1 MCTSLYCIHNF
12 FQNCAIHCFKLLG
25 LAFFQ
30 VIWNH
35 FKIIYMYLL
44 RLSFLL
50 FYDTRITFM
59 INTFTGNSWNVLVL
73 FLQLSFDSS
82 VMYMYYIHFILYL
95 VMLMVGLF
103 CFFLPFSFEY
113 IHIYIYESVCYH
125 YLSVYQL
132 KPASRCQRVLQV
144 PSYLVHVQSNFSV
157 WNNNILNTMD
167 MLKWF
172 KVQNRLPVLL
182 NIFTLIF

>member
-44 RLSFLL
+44 RLSFL
-50 FYDTRITFM
+50 FFFDTRITFM

-73 FLQLSFDSS
+73 FFT
-82 VMYMYYIHFILYL
+82 IIIWFIGDVHVLYTFYFIPRYVDGWFVL
-95 VMLMVGLF
+95 
-103 CFFLPFSFEY
+103 FFLPFSFEY
-113 IHIYIYESVCYH
+113 IHIYIYESICYH
-125 YLSVYQL
+125 YLTVYQL